1 MPDPTPTRCARPR
14 RLAAMLALTA
24 ATSIAAAGAPA
35 AAATVPAAVT
45 AALPDAVTAALP
57 VTVTAPTA
65 PAPVVPPGPAG
76 LPAGIER
83 PAAYVP
89 SNDCDPVAKPGTVRL
104 GDLLKA
110 TYGSYYRTVETC
122 APGPRSTSEHFDG
135 RAVDFFLNVRDATQS
150 AQASAFLS
158 WLTAPDAAGN
168 AFANARRLGVMYVIW
183 NDKIWATYRA
193 SEGWRPYSNCAST
206 PASSSDTNCHRNHI
220 HISMSWEGAMGRT
233 SYWTRTVAGQDF
245 GPCRVPDLN
254 WAPRYAGFNPNPCAS
269 YPTVVA
275 PSGSSALLTTLVT
288 NSGMDLR
295 YGSSGPVVSAVQTAL
310 GVSATGAFDSRTQ
323 SALSAWQSRHQVAAT
338 GVMDPATWRAML
350 KAFGF
355 GAPPSTGG
363 VHGFDAD
370 GIADVLAVT
379 STGSLRLYR
388 GDGAGYVTGGSQ
400 IGAGWN
406 MFDTVFSPGDFSGD
420 GKADLVARTPA
431 GALFLY
437 RGNGVGG
444 FTGGGVQIGSGWN
457 MYDTVFSPGD
467 FTGDGRPDLLGRTPA
482 GALYLYRGNGAGGFT
497 GGGVQIGSGWNMFDM
512 VLGAGDF
519 TGDGR
524 PDLFGRTPS
533 GALYLYRGNGAGGFT
548 GGGVQ
553 VGAGWGIYRTV
564 FSAGDLNRDGHVDIV
579 GVKGDGSFIVYAG
592 DSSGR
597 FTLAGRGA
605 GTGWTFPAVFAVS

>member
-1 MPDPTPTRCARPR
+1 MPASTQTRRGRTRTFAS
-14 RLAAMLALTA
+14 AMLALGVATTVAAA
-24 ATSIAAAGAPA
+24 ATPA
-35 AAATVPAAVT
+35 AAATLPTTATTASPA
-45 AALPDAVTAALP
+45 PE
-57 VTVTAPTA
+57 
-65 PAPVVPPGPAG
+65 PVVPPGPAG
-76 LPAGIER
+76 MPAGIER

-233 SYWTRTVAGQDF
+233 SYWTKTVAAQDF
-245 GPCRVPDLN
+245 GPCRFPDLN
-254 WAPRYAGFNPNPCAS
+254 WAPRYTGFNPNQCPS
-269 YPTVVA
+269 YPTVAA
-275 PSGSSALLTTLVT
+275 PSGSSSLLTTLVT

-295 YGSSGPVVSAVQTAL
+295 YGSTGPVVTAVQTVL
-310 GVSATGAFDSRTQ
+310 NVSATGGFYSQTQ
-323 SALSAWQSRHQVAAT
+323 AALTAWQNAHQVAAT
-338 GVMDPATWRAML
+338 GVMDPPTWRAML
-350 KAFGF
+350 KALGN
-355 GAPPSTGG
+355 GAPPSADV

-370 GIADVLAVT
+370 GTADVLAVT
-379 STGSLRLYR
+379 STGSLRLFS

-400 IGAGWN
+400 IGLSWN
-406 MFDTVFSPGDFSGD
+406 MFDTVFSPGDFTGD
-420 GKADLVARTPA
+420 GKADL
-431 GALFLY
+431 
-437 RGNGVGG
+437 
-444 FTGGGVQIGSGWN
+444 I
-457 MYDTVFSPGD
+457 
-467 FTGDGRPDLLGRTPA
+467 GRTPS
-482 GALYLYRGNGAGGFT
+482 GALVLYRGNGAGGFT
-497 GGGVQIGSGWNMFDM
+497 GGGVQIGLSWNMFDT
-512 VLGAGDF
+512 VFSPGDF
-519 TGDGR
+519 TGDGK

-533 GALYLYRGNGAGGFT
+533 GALLLYRGNGAGGFT

-564 FSAGDLNRDGHVDIV
+564 FSAGDLNGDGHGDIV
-579 GVKGDGSFIVYAG
+579 GIKGVGSFNVYAC

-597 FTLAGRGA
+597 FTLAAREA
-605 GTGWTFPAVFAVS
+605 GTGWTFPTVFAVS